1 MRILFLGTSPFAV
14 PSLNR
19 LAGDDGHAV
28 VGVVTQPDRPHGRGG
43 KEVQSP
49 VKAAALALGLPVY
62 QPEKVRDRDFRMF
75 VRDLAPDALVVAA
88 FGQLISGRMLEIPRF
103 GGINVHG
110 SLLPRWRGAAPM
122 QYALIEGDPET
133 GVTTMQMDVGL
144 DTGDMLMQASLSLA
158 DISDLAELEQKLSI
172 IGANL
177 LIDTLAALE
186 RGDCPRI
193 PQDPALA
200 SYAPSLPTDFG
211 AIDWTQ
217 SALDIHNLVR
227 GVTPKPGAYT
237 LWQDR
242 RLKILGTEVIQTI
255 CPPGT
260 IPGIIQN
267 VDRHGITVAT
277 NLGVL
282 LLTFVQPESKAR
294 MSAVD
299 WARGAR
305 IVPGMSFSNARLRSF
320 EASGTA

>member
-19 LAGDDGHAV
+19 LAGDESHTIL
-28 VGVVTQPDRPHGRGG
+28 GVVTQPDRPHGRGG
-43 KEVQSP
+43 KELQSP
-49 VKAAALALGLPVY
+49 VKAAALALDLPIY
-62 QPEKVRDRDFRMF
+62 QPEKVRDREFRIF

-122 QYALIEGDPET
+122 QYSLIEGDAET

-144 DTGDMLMQASLSLA
+144 DTGDILMQASLSLA
-158 DISDLAELEQKLSI
+158 DINDLAELEQKLSV
-172 IGANL
+172 IGADL
-177 LIDTLAALE
+177 LLETLAALE
-186 RGDCPRI
+186 RGNCPRI
-193 PQDPALA
+193 AQDPTVA

-217 SALDIHNLVR
+217 SALDIRNLVR
-227 GVTPKPGAYT
+227 GVSPKPGAYT
-237 LWQDR
+237 IWQDK
-242 RLKILGTEVIQTI
+242 RLKIWGTVVVEDVD
-255 CPPGT
+255 PSGSA
-260 IPGIIQN
+260 PGIIQN

-277 NLGVL
+277 NLGAL
-282 LLTFVQPESKAR
+282 LLTSVQPESKAR

-305 IVPGMSFSNARLRSF
+305 IVAGMSFSNL
-320 EASGTA
+320 EVSGAA